1 MGWATWAAIYFTVW
15 WTVLFMVLPF
25 GRKQE
30 GDVNEVGY
38 LPGTPARPQIAKK
51 FLWTTILSAILVA
64 LAWASGHFGLVDY
77 RALLQG

>member
-30 GDVNEVGY
+30 GDVQEVGY
-38 LPGTPARPQIAKK
+38 LPGTPARPLIVKK
-51 FLWTTILSAILVA
+51 FIWTTILSAILVG
-64 LAWASGHFGLVDY
+64 LGWASGYFGLVDW
-77 RALLQG
+77 RALFTG